1 MFQFYEGDS
10 PLHRANPSVKLIATV
25 ACLGALTLVFD
36 PFVPALVLLVALLAA
51 KWSARIPLKAMAA
64 GLFPFLLLGLGF
76 FWMQVA
82 FPRGDVASLVP
93 IARVGPLTLYR
104 EGLFVGAALG
114 LRVLCYA
121 AFGLLFVATTD
132 PTRLVLSL
140 MQQLRL
146 SPRFGYSL
154 LTAYRFFPMYQT
166 ELQHVR
172 AAHQVRGVEEGEGLF
187 GRVNRLRRYAI
198 PLLAGAVRR
207 AEAVAVAMESRGFD
221 GRRQRT
227 YYHRVPLRLSDL
239 WIGLGYLAVVGACLW
254 LGRALG
260 LLKVWDG
267 ALYF

>member
-1 MFQFYEGDS
+1 M
-10 PLHRANPSVKLIATV
+10 LHRANPSVKLIATV
-25 ACLGALTLVFD
+25 VCLAVLTLVFD
-36 PFVPALVLLVALLAA
+36 PFLPALILLIVLLAA
-51 KWSARIPLKAMAA
+51 KWSARIPLKAMGA
-64 GLFPFLLLGLGF
+64 GLVPFLLLAVGF

-82 FPRGDVASLVP
+82 FPRGDAASLTPMARLGP
-93 IARVGPLTLYR
+93 ITLYR
-104 EGLFVGAALG
+104 DGLFVGAALG
-114 LRVLCYA
+114 MRVLCYA

-146 SPRFGYSL
+146 SPRFGYGL
-154 LTAYRFFPMYQT
+154 LTAYRFFPMYQS

-172 AAHQVRGVEEGEGLF
+172 AAHQVRGVEEGEGLL

-207 AEAVAVAMESRGFD
+207 AEAIAVAMESRGFD
-221 GRRQRT
+221 GRRERSHYQ
-227 YYHRVPLRLSDL
+227 RVPLHLSDL
-239 WIGLGYLAVVGACLW
+239 LIGLAYVGLVGACLW
-254 LGRALG
+254 LGRTLG